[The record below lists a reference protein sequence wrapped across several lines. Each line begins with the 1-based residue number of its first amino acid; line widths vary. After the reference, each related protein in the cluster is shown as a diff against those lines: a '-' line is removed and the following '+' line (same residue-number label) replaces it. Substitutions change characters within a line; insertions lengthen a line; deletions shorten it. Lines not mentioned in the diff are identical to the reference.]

1 MKDGAPEGI
10 RIPDRRYRKPVLYPA
25 ELRTHLFKENEIIAD
40 KAYNY
45 LSWLIFRTNSTSA
58 FERRSSL
65 AIASISI
72 P

>member
-1 MKDGAPEGI
+1 MILSVSEVRVSGAPEGI

-45 LSWLIFRTNSTSA
+45 LS
-58 FERRSSL
+58 
-65 AIASISI
+65 
-72 P
+72 